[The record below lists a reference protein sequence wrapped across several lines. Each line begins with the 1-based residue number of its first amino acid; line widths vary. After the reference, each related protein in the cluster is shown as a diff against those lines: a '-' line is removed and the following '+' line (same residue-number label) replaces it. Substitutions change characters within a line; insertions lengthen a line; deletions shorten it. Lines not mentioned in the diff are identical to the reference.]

1 MAPREPTKIGVQAA
15 AVSHLNAGA
24 MLCLSAIAVPVFLDT
39 DTDSGH
45 LVHQW
50 ARTYHYGHIILPA
63 VCIATCGLYAYIGL
77 NKRAAR
83 RKDWRICA
91 AAGLATIAMVP
102 FTWVIMTPTNNT
114 LFRLKETSVSASEP
128 PADLGAV
135 RELVVRWS
143 LLHATRSLFPLVGAV
158 VGFRGLLHDLGVL

>member
-1 MAPREPTKIGVQAA
+1 
-15 AVSHLNAGA
+15 

-45 LVHQW
+45 LVRQW

-77 NKRAAR
+77 NKRAAG
-83 RKDWRICA
+83 RKDWRTWA
-91 AAGLATIAMVP
+91 AAGVATIAMVP

-114 LFRLKETSVSASEP
+114 LFRLEAASVLASEP

-143 LLHATRSLFPLVGAV
+143 RLHATRSLFPLVGAV